1 VEGDT
6 LSRLFNR
13 LYDLSLD
20 KDKTVAEL
28 IVEEE
33 GVRKVIWSWRR
44 RLFQWEEE
52 LFSGG
57 L

>member
-6 LSRLFNR
+6 LSKLFNR

-33 GVRKVIWSWRR
+33 GVRKVIWS
-44 RLFQWEEE
+44 
-52 LFSGG
+52 
-57 L
+57 